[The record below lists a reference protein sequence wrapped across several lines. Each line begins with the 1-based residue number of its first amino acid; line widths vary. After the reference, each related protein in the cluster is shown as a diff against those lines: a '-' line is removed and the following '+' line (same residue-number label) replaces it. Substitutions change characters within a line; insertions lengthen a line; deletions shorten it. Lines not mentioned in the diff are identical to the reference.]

1 MRLCYDDKKEKDRK
15 MSTRTTVSLEDN
27 LLKLLKL
34 KAVETSTSVS
44 VLLNEILHDAFS
56 DDSDDLRTFKEREK
70 EPSISFES
78 FLQELKSDGRL

>member
-1 MRLCYDDKKEKDRK
+1 MYK
-15 MSTRTTVSLEDN
+15 RTTVSLEDN

-44 VLLNEILHDAFS
+44 VLLNEILRDAFY
-56 DDSDDLRTFKEREK
+56 DDSVDLDTFKEREQ

-78 FLQELKSDGRL
+78 FLEELKSDGRL

>member
-1 MRLCYDDKKEKDRK
+1 

-56 DDSDDLRTFKEREK
+56 DDSDDLHTFKEREK
-70 EPSISFES
+70 ESSISFES
-78 FLQELKSDGRL
+78 FLEELKSDGRL

>member
-1 MRLCYDDKKEKDRK
+1 MY
-15 MSTRTTVSLEDN
+15 TRTTVSLEDN

-44 VLLNEILHDAFS
+44 SLLNEILHDAFY
-56 DDSDDLRTFKEREK
+56 DDSVDLDIFKEREQ

-78 FLQELKSDGRL
+78 FLEELKSDGRL

>member
-1 MRLCYDDKKEKDRK
+1 
-15 MSTRTTVSLEDN
+15 MSIRTTVSLEDD

-44 VLLNEILHDAFS
+44 TLLNNILFDAFRE
-56 DDSDDLRTFKEREK
+56 DSDDLETFKNREK

-78 FLQELKSDGRL
+78 FLQELKSENRL

>member
-1 MRLCYDDKKEKDRK
+1 

-34 KAVETSTSVS
+34 KAIETSTSVS

>member
-1 MRLCYDDKKEKDRK
+1 MGA
-15 MSTRTTVSLEDN
+15 RTTVSLEDN

-44 VLLNEILHDAFS
+44 ALLNEILRDAFYE
-56 DDSDDLRTFKEREK
+56 DSVDLDTFKEREQ

-78 FLQELKSDGRL
+78 FLEELKSDGRL